1 MPKLNI
7 RARKR
12 GLELRARKV
21 RRLRLMND
29 AKQAIEL
36 VKATGVGDR
45 QGVVMLVFDLAE
57 GDVTGYVNV
66 DPVLAAL
73 ALIEYLEQKDPRAK
87 RG

>member
-1 MPKLNI
+1 
-7 RARKR
+7 
-12 GLELRARKV
+12 
-21 RRLRLMND
+21 MND